1 MGNRKKNIIE
11 TYELNAIR
19 IESPEIH
26 ILESRLS
33 NFLKKNGTTHH
44 IITLNTDFLRLTYI
58 DELFKSI
65 CQNSNLVVP
74 DGVGITTLI
83 RWKYRRKIKRI
94 TGSNLFEACLK
105 MANVHSLKVALIG
118 SEATTLS
125 RLNELI
131 MRKWPHALIKSIS
144 PEMNFEDSR
153 EINLAVIEEMKRF
166 KPDILMVAFGC
177 PRQEKWIHSNKD
189 LIGAK
194 INIGV
199 GGVFDFI
206 SGTKKRAPELI
217 QKIGLEWIWRLSF
230 EPKRL
235 SSRYLLYDL
244 PFFLKIFFKVLLK
257 KES

>member
-1 MGNRKKNIIE
+1 MAE

-33 NFLKKNGTTHH
+33 NILRNNGVSHQ
-44 IITLNTDFLRLTYI
+44 IITLNTDFLRLSYI
-58 DELFKSI
+58 DEHFKSI

-74 DGVGITTLI
+74 DGVGITLLI
-83 RWKYRRKIKRI
+83 RWKYKRKIERI
-94 TGSNLFEACLK
+94 TGSNLFEVCLK
-105 MANVHSLKVALIG
+105 LANVHSLKVALIG
-118 SEATTLS
+118 SKATTLTK
-125 RLNELI
+125 LNELI
-131 MRKWPHALIKSIS
+131 KREWPNALIKSIS

-153 EINLAVIEEMKRF
+153 EINLAVIEMMKRF
-166 KPDILMVAFGC
+166 EPDILMVALGC

-189 LIGAK
+189 FIGAK

-206 SGTKKRAPELI
+206 SGTKKRAPEFI
-217 QKIGLEWIWRLSF
+217 QKIGLEWIWRLSY
-230 EPKRL
+230 EPKQL
-235 SSRYLLYDL
+235 SNRYLLHDL

-257 KES
+257 MES